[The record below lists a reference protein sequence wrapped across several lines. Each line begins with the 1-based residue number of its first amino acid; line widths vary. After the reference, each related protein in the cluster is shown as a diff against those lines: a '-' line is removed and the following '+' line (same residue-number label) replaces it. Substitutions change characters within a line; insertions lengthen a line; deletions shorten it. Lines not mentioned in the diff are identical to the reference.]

1 MRDRENPTLK
11 VAHLCFADARGGGA
25 IGARR
30 LHQAMRANGVDSTL
44 FVVEKYS
51 EDDSVIRLSNGH
63 RRRKYAADLGQRLT
77 RLQHSANPIIRTLNV
92 IPVGTA
98 RVLNDFDADIVQ
110 MHWIGANTIS
120 IGEIVNINK
129 PVVWKLPDM
138 WGFSGAEHYLLP
150 GDKPRYETGYTR
162 SNRQSHESGFD
173 LDKMIWRYKRWRWAK
188 ANFSVV
194 TPSRWLGQCAK
205 DSVLFGKLRIRH
217 ILNPLDTTLYRPQDI
232 VSCRDHFQ
240 LPKDKKLI
248 AFGAMHATRDTRKGF
263 AHLKAALG
271 HFSELMSPNEVEFV
285 VIGADKSDDGGNE
298 LNGFKLNYLG
308 TINDEQELVK
318 AYNVADAFVFPT
330 EADNLPNVVKEA
342 TCCGV
347 PCIGFSVGGMP
358 DMIEHLD
365 TGYLAKPFDAKELA
379 EGILWAMNNIPP
391 SKRERVRELAEAR
404 HAQHTAVSNYLE
416 FYREILKDE
425 YP

>member
-1 MRDRENPTLK
+1 MQEQENPSIK

-30 LHQAMRANGVDSTL
+30 LHQAMQANGVDSTL
-44 FVVEKYS
+44 FVVEKYG
-51 EDDSVIRLSNGH
+51 EDESVIRLPNGH

-77 RLQHSANPIIRTLNV
+77 KLQRSDNPIIRTLN
-92 IPVGTA
+92 IMPVGTA
-98 RVLNDFDADIVQ
+98 RVLNEFDADIVQ

-138 WGFSGAEHYLLP
+138 WAFSGAEHYLLP
-150 GDKPRYETGYTR
+150 GDKPRYETGYDR
-162 SNRQSHESGFD
+162 FNRQSHESGFD
-173 LDKMIWRYKRWRWAK
+173 LDRMIWRYKRWRWGN

-205 DSVLFGKLRIRH
+205 DSLLFRKLRIRH
-217 ILNPLDTTLYRPQDI
+217 ILNPLDTALYRPRDPFE
-232 VSCRDHFQ
+232 CRSHFG
-240 LPKDKKLI
+240 LPNDKKLI

-271 HFSELMSPNEVEFV
+271 HFRELMSPEEVEFV
-285 VIGADKSDDGGNE
+285 VIGADSSDDGTNE
-298 LNGFKLNYLG
+298 LNGFKVNYLG
-308 TINDEQELVK
+308 TISDEEKLVK
-318 AYNVADAFVFPT
+318 AYNVADVFVFPT

-347 PCIGFSVGGMP
+347 PCVGFSVGGMP

-365 TGYLAKPFDAKELA
+365 TGYLAKPFDARELA
-379 EGILWAMNNIPP
+379 QGILWTVNNISP
-391 SKRERVRELAEAR
+391 SKRKRVRELAEAK
-404 HAQHTAVSNYLE
+404 HAQKTAVTNYLE

-425 YP
+425 